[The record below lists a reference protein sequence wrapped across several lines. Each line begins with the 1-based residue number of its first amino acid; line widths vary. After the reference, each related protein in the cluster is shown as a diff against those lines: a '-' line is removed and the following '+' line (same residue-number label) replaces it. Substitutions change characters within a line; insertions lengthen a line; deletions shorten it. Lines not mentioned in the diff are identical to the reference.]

1 MKFEF
6 KIQLGSFQST
16 MQRELGRFTE
26 KVMADALLTARK
38 FTPKQSG
45 RARSSW
51 KKAGTGT
58 ASAVQ
63 NGVPYIQQLDR
74 GSSRQA
80 PGGIT
85 GPTLTEIRRKYK

>member
-6 KIQLGSFQST
+6 NVQLGSFQSA

-26 KVMADALLTARK
+26 KVMADTLQTAQK
-38 FTPKQSG
+38 LTPKQSG
-45 RARSSW
+45 RARSNW

-58 ASAVQ
+58 ASVVK